1 MPVSAPAGIASLSGQ
16 DGLLATAST
25 PTGPM
30 RRKNKKIHAMNR
42 NTAVYNSE
50 IKVFLNHVY
59 EFQKGVRRMILYT
72 TAKKNCPFML
82 QRLESRNIDYII
94 QPAGP
99 NNINLFFGRKE
110 CIQAIR
116 CIVTRP
122 LNKLSPEEDFIL
134 GAMLG
139 YDLCAQCERFCK
151 RKAAAN

>member
-1 MPVSAPAGIASLSGQ
+1 M
-16 DGLLATAST
+16 DT
-25 PTGPM
+25 
-30 RRKNKKIHAMNR
+30 

-134 GAMLG
+134 GTMLG

-151 RKAAAN
+151 RKAELSRQSARRPMPPERQGLIKTSLSISPCKKHVRNLESR

>member
-1 MPVSAPAGIASLSGQ
+1 M
-16 DGLLATAST
+16 DT
-25 PTGPM
+25 
-30 RRKNKKIHAMNR
+30 

-50 IKVFLNHVY
+50 IKVVLNHVY

-134 GAMLG
+134 GTMLG

-151 RKAAAN
+151 RKAELSRQSA